1 MIMYLNQIQIQ
12 NIINS
17 DLQEYVEPGRKIMN
31 TETIKNRKSVRTY
44 EEQQIPEQTMRQI
57 REFLNQDDN
66 PFGVPITFSIL
77 DADKDGVSSPVILG
91 AHTYVAG
98 KYKKQKNAEIAFGYS
113 FEKFIL
119 YATSLGLGTVWLAA
133 TIDRKAFEKAVNL
146 GEDEVMPAVIPLGY
160 AAQKRSLRE
169 NLMRKG
175 MKSDQRLPFETLFFE
190 GDFQHPMQ
198 EENAGEWARLL
209 AMVRLAPSATNK
221 QPWRAVVKGN
231 RVHFYEVKTKGYD
244 KESTGDI
251 QKVDLGIALCH
262 FEIAAKEAGFNG
274 RFMQSDPGITIAE
287 GTEYIATYAG
297 EIE

>member
-1 MIMYLNQIQIQ
+1 MIMYLRLIQIQIYRD
-12 NIINS
+12 S
-17 DLQEYVEPGRKIMN
+17 DLQEYVETGRKIMN
-31 TETIKNRKSVRTY
+31 TETIKARKSVRTY

-57 REFLNQDDN
+57 REFLNRDDN

-98 KYKKQKNAEIAFGYS
+98 KYQKQKNAEIAFGYS

-146 GEDEVMPAVIPLGY
+146 GEDEVMPAVTPLGY
-160 AAQKRSLRE
+160 AAQKRSVRE

-175 MKSDQRLPFETLFFE
+175 MKSDQRLPFEKLFFE
-190 GDFQHPMQ
+190 GDFQHPIQ
-198 EENAGEWARLL
+198 EENAGEWASPL

-221 QPWRAVVKGN
+221 QPWRAVTEGN
-231 RVHFYEVKTKGYD
+231 RVHFYEVKTKGYA
-244 KESTGDI
+244 KEATGDI

-262 FEIAAKEAGFNG
+262 FEIAAEEAGIRG
-274 RFMQSDPGITIAE
+274 GFMQTEPGITTAE

-297 EIE
+297 EKK

>member
-1 MIMYLNQIQIQ
+1 
-12 NIINS
+12 
-17 DLQEYVEPGRKIMN
+17 MN

-91 AHTYVAG
+91 AHAYVAG

-146 GEDEVMPAVIPLGY
+146 GEDEVMPAVTPLGY

-175 MKSDQRLPFETLFFE
+175 MKSDQRLPYETLFLRATFSIRCRKRTQVN
-190 GDFQHPMQ
+190 GQGLLPWYVWRLPQ
-198 EENAGEWARLL
+198 QTSSRGERWQRE
-209 AMVRLAPSATNK
+209 T
-221 QPWRAVVKGN
+221 
-231 RVHFYEVKTKGYD
+231 GYISM
-244 KESTGDI
+244 K
-251 QKVDLGIALCH
+251 
-262 FEIAAKEAGFNG
+262 
-274 RFMQSDPGITIAE
+274 
-287 GTEYIATYAG
+287 
-297 EIE
+297 